1 MTHHPLLR
9 ASLLGAALLSSLP
22 TFAQGLRPSMQLN
35 SARIGQSLTPVAK
48 PTVQQADY
56 IVAIVNSEPI
66 TNNEVRQRMAVLAQ
80 QLAQRGQTNVSREE
94 LARETVERLVQERAQ
109 LQVAKETG
117 VKVDEPAL
125 DNAEQG
131 IARRNQVD
139 VTEFRQ
145 RLRAE
150 GLSVERFRDELRQQ
164 ITLSRV
170 REREVEGK
178 VRVSDQDADLFLI
191 EQQNNVDPSK
201 LMLNLAQILIQ
212 VPETA
217 TAPQI
222 SALEARAR
230 RVLDRA
236 RLGDDFVALVQQYS
250 DVPEKTAG
258 GMMGLRPAER
268 YPELFVQATQDVSV
282 GGVAAIVRSSAG
294 FHVLKVIEKAQAD
307 MPGTT
312 VTQNRVRHILL
323 RTGQKLSEGQA
334 VEKLTEFRREIQS
347 GKADFAVL
355 AKAHSEDGSAAN
367 GGDLDWA
374 NPGLFVPEFE
384 EAVTALSPGEIG
396 QPLVS
401 RFGVHLIQLMDRR
414 EGKLTALEQRELA
427 RSVLREKRLE
437 EAYAN
442 WAQEIRGRAYVE
454 LRDPPE

>member
-1 MTHHPLLR
+1 MTHHTLLR
-9 ASLLGAALLSSLP
+9 TSLLGAALLSSLP

-35 SARIGQSLTPVAK
+35 SARIGQSLTTPAK

-66 TNNEVRQRMAVLAQ
+66 TNNEVRTRMAVLAQ
-80 QLAQRGQTNVSREE
+80 QLAQRGQTNVPREE

-117 VKVDEPAL
+117 VKVDDQAL
-125 DNAEQG
+125 DNAEMG

-139 VTEFRQ
+139 VAEFRQ

-191 EQQNNVDPSK
+191 EQQNNVDPNK

-217 TAPQI
+217 NAPQI
-222 SALEARAR
+222 AALEARAR

-250 DVPEKTAG
+250 EVPEKTAG

-268 YPELFVQATQDVSV
+268 YPELFVQATKDVSV

-334 VEKLTEFRREIQS
+334 VEKLTEFRREIQA
-347 GKADFAVL
+347 GRADFGEL
-355 AKAHSEDGSAAN
+355 AKTHSEDGSAAK

-401 RFGVHLIQLMDRR
+401 RFGVHLIQLVDRR

-442 WAQEIRGRAYVE
+442 WAQEVRGRAYVE

>member
-1 MTHHPLLR
+1 
-9 ASLLGAALLSSLP
+9 
-22 TFAQGLRPSMQLN
+22 
-35 SARIGQSLTPVAK
+35 
-48 PTVQQADY
+48 
-56 IVAIVNSEPI
+56 
-66 TNNEVRQRMAVLAQ
+66 
-80 QLAQRGQTNVSREE
+80 
-94 LARETVERLVQERAQ
+94 
-109 LQVAKETG
+109 
-117 VKVDEPAL
+117 
-125 DNAEQG
+125 
-131 IARRNQVD
+131 
-139 VTEFRQ
+139 
-145 RLRAE
+145 
-150 GLSVERFRDELRQQ
+150 
-164 ITLSRV
+164 
-170 REREVEGK
+170 
-178 VRVSDQDADLFLI
+178 
-191 EQQNNVDPSK
+191 
-201 LMLNLAQILIQ
+201 
-212 VPETA
+212 
-217 TAPQI
+217 
-222 SALEARAR
+222 
-230 RVLDRA
+230 
-236 RLGDDFVALVQQYS
+236 
-250 DVPEKTAG
+250 
-258 GMMGLRPAER
+258 
-268 YPELFVQATQDVSV
+268 V

-294 FHVLKVIEKAQAD
+294 FHVLKVMEKAQAD

-401 RFGVHLIQLMDRR
+401 RFGVHLIQLVDRR